1 MEDNKYNVRDRIK
14 AYHHAKPDTAAGDQ
28 ARYDEEERNTRR
40 SVGIACFAV
49 VEKGGEK
56 QLKVLLGT
64 KRFSYAL
71 NEIAQGKYTADRAEL
86 AKKFDNMYLEDK
98 LVVASMTFDYIWYRV
113 WLNFNRTSAYYTSK
127 SKFESTFLV
136 DNGNMLRRLIEHS
149 KNKPRVWEVPKGRKK
164 NRSEADINCAMREF
178 QEETGMTSRMYKLYT
193 DMKRTYTFT
202 DNGITYVNTYYLAF
216 TRTPISPEISLKNK
230 EQVDEIGELKWMN
243 IDEIRAVDQSGH
255 LENVIKPMLNY
266 VRNRLRE

>member
-1 MEDNKYNVRDRIK
+1 MEEHKYNVRDRIK
-14 AYHHAKPDTAAGDQ
+14 VYRQGKPETSGDG
-28 ARYDEEERNTRR
+28 ARHDDDEKNTRR
-40 SVGIACFAV
+40 SVGIACFAPIEENGV
-49 VEKGGEK
+49 TR
-56 QLKVLLGT
+56 LKVLLGT

-71 NEIAQGKYTADRAEL
+71 NEIAQGKYTADKAEL

-113 WLNFNRTSAYYTSK
+113 WLNFHRTPSYYIAK

-136 DNGNMLRRLIEHS
+136 DQGNMLRRLIERS

-164 NRSEADINCAMREF
+164 NKSEADINCAMREF
-178 QEETGMTSRMYKLYT
+178 QEETGMTSKMYKLYP
-193 DMKRTYTFT
+193 DVKRTYSFT
-202 DNGITYVNTYYLAF
+202 DNGITYINTYYLAF

-230 EQVDEIGELKWMN
+230 DQVDEMGELKWMDL
-243 IDEIRAVDQSGH
+243 DEIRTVDTNGH
-255 LENVIKPMLNY
+255 LEQFLKPMMNY